1 MLTSPLNSFSHTAP
15 APEKITDAIY
25 THTTR
30 IGQYKLA
37 NIPEVRTPTTSH
49 SPPNA
54 PILNHHSH
62 ALRRRLTCPPW
73 ASTSLASSRWRLWT
87 RSTTT
92 GSS

>member
-49 SPPNA
+49 FATKCAQTELSLHHRPRAPP
-54 PILNHHSH
+54 
-62 ALRRRLTCPPW
+62 
-73 ASTSLASSRWRLWT
+73 
-87 RSTTT
+87 
-92 GSS
+92 